1 MTRDLTK
8 LLADYVK
15 NKLDPE
21 TEIEIDGLILLYVDG
36 ELDSERAAEI
46 KAAMDAN
53 PAVAASISHSMRAA
67 KTVQEQLMP
76 ADEDIGELPPDPV
89 HDKWLA
95 DLMAD
100 PNAWGKDPEE
110 DAEPSGVVVPL
121 QAPSAKERPPTR
133 RPAVAQ
139 PTWGALAASI
149 AVLLTLGGGAY
160 LFDSN
165 RDMQREEHIAALDAE
180 LQQLG
185 EERQA
190 EAAESDRLTRQVT
203 ALGIQLS
210 EATAARDEV
219 NDQLAEAVTAIDALT
234 ADQAELAAAL
244 AAANDEITA
253 AQAARDDLEQ
263 QIASLDAETRQ
274 TIEERVSERDELTRQ
289 VTELENRL
297 DDALAARD
305 DVTSQL
311 ADARAAID
319 ALDAE
324 KQTAL
329 SQVAALES
337 DMAGLETDLAAAQ
350 VAQITVRAQVEES
363 EQRIDALEDQ
373 LNTARVEIAEAEQ
386 ANALLAADRDQ
397 QLQQATAYETA
408 LNTLRGQTDWLA
420 QVAGYHIGYAG
431 KAREVEVKVEDL
443 GRDQALVALSN
454 WLSSELDHQIKIPTG
469 LPVEGG
475 LEFVG
480 GRVLPTIS
488 GTPVGQIAY
497 HDDQGRL
504 TAFCIKRNPTGV
516 VQGLEER
523 QFFGQ
528 LQMIHWQDED
538 FQYVVVGFA
547 DFEALMPAAEWLQEN
562 YGEET

>member
-1 MTRDLTK
+1 MTRDLVK
-8 LLADYVK
+8 LLADYVD

-36 ELDSERAAEI
+36 ELDAERAAEI

-53 PAVAASISHSMRAA
+53 PAVADSILHSIEAA

-76 ADEDIGELPPDPV
+76 ADEGIGELPPDPA

-95 DLMAD
+95 DLIAD
-100 PNAWGKDPEE
+100 RNAWGKPPGE
-110 DAEPSGVVVPL
+110 DDEPSGVVVPL
-121 QAPSAKERPPTR
+121 QAPPADEQ
-133 RPAVAQ
+133 RPARQPAVTE

-149 AVLLTLGGGAY
+149 AVLLALGGGAY
-160 LFDSN
+160 LYDSD
-165 RDMQREEHIAALDAE
+165 RDRQREEQITALDAE
-180 LQQLG
+180 IEQLA
-185 EERQA
+185 EQRQA
-190 EAAESDRLTRQVT
+190 DAAESDKLTRQVT

-219 NDQLAEAVTAIDALT
+219 NDQLAEAVTAIDALS
-234 ADQAELAAAL
+234 ADQAELTAEL
-244 AAANDEITA
+244 AAANDEIIA

-319 ALDAE
+319 DLDAE
-324 KQTAL
+324 KQAAL

-337 DMAGLETDLAAAQ
+337 DMADLETDLAAAQ
-350 VAQITVRAQVEES
+350 VAQITVRAQIEES

-373 LNTARVEIAEAEQ
+373 LDTVRVEIAEAEQ

-431 KAREVEVKVEDL
+431 KPREVEVKVEDL
-443 GRDQALVALSN
+443 GQDQALVALSN

-469 LPVEGG
+469 LPMEGG
-475 LEFVG
+475 LAFVG

-516 VQGLEER
+516 VQGLQER

-538 FQYVVVGFA
+538 FQYVMVGFA
-547 DFEALMPAAEWLQEN
+547 DFGALEPVAEWLQEN